1 MARAYYPATQALLL
15 LQLAWQ
21 AESSLPEMLN
31 DCTGQPVA
39 DAVNPCQ
46 LIGAGIANALQAA
59 KGLEQRLA
67 SFGVNAQHLL
77 QQRGLGALLAA
88 LSEPRIGKPMGLGT
102 DKLTQ

>member
-15 LQLAWQ
+15 LQLAWR

-46 LIGAGIANALQAA
+46 LVGAGVANALQAA
-59 KGLEQRLA
+59 KGLEQRLPP
-67 SFGVNAQHLL
+67 FGPNARHLFPR
-77 QQRGLGALLAA
+77 RGLGAFPAA
-88 LSEPRIGKPMGLGT
+88 FSDRRST
-102 DKLTQ
+102 RLTSR

>member
-59 KGLEQRLA
+59 KGLEQRLS
-67 SFGVNAQHLL
+67 SFGPMPGTCSSGEAWARFWRRFLCPAMANRWA
-77 QQRGLGALLAA
+77 
-88 LSEPRIGKPMGLGT
+88 SSRIC
-102 DKLTQ
+102 